1 MHITVTRTVLEVTKS
16 AAAVKILVL
25 PTFFFAVIVVCVCVF
40 NQDRINK
47 HGKKVS
53 LFMNTIS

>member
-1 MHITVTRTVLEVTKS
+1 MEFIELNCVLKNMHITVTRTVLEVTKS

-40 NQDRINK
+40 NQDRIN
-47 HGKKVS
+47 
-53 LFMNTIS
+53 